1 MEIYAV
7 SVTIIAIL
15 LAILV
20 FKWKISTKAIILFC
34 IEKFRQP
41 TDKEIADC
49 IKRTVSKMFTGK

>member
-7 SVTIIAIL
+7 SVTIIAIV
-15 LAILV
+15 LAISM
-20 FKWKISTKAIILFC
+20 FKWRISTRAIILFC

-49 IKRTVSKMFTGK
+49 TKRTISKMFTKK